1 MMNISPFYLMNI
13 PVTVG
18 NYKPQLTFIQ
28 VGNYLDGLLKMIKMN
43 WKDYWRGLLLFLYSF
58 CLLCYWYIWI
68 IHPIR
73 TEIASPITF
82 WNKNAQFY
90 ISECK
95 TGRYFC
101 KLLIFNVYCGAYGTN
116 RVFNQYWYSI
126 CYNNPPRKAPTSAP
140 ASFLCFSDRNLPCS
154 NGVKIGILS

>member
-90 ISECK
+90 IS
-95 TGRYFC
+95 GC
-101 KLLIFNVYCGAYGTN
+101 KLGVIFVNYWFSMFIAVRTGLTELLIKTDIQSVIKKLQEKHPVRHLLYFY
-116 RVFNQYWYSI
+116 VFPIRI
-126 CYNNPPRKAPTSAP
+126 CLVPTE
-140 ASFLCFSDRNLPCS
+140 
-154 NGVKIGILS
+154 